1 MRALKLKVK
10 LQKVQAVNPSSKGK
24 MNQDVAHE
32 L

>member
-10 LQKVQAVNPSSKGK
+10 LRKSETLNPSSKGK